1 MGRLDGKVAI
11 ITGASRGMGASHARE
26 FVKQGAKVVMTDVRE
41 EAGRAL
47 AEELGSN
54 ALFVTQDVSKA
65 SEWARVVAEAE
76 KAFGP
81 VTVLVNNAGIL
92 GTVSATVDF
101 SEEDYLKVIAV
112 NQHALFLG
120 MKAVVPSMLKAGGGS
135 IVNISSNAGIV
146 CIYGTPNIGY
156 AASKWAVRGM
166 SKMVAV
172 EYGPQNIRCNSVHP
186 GYTMTPMMV
195 EATDEVGGDALTMI
209 PLRRISEPIEVSHLV
224 VFLASDEASFVTGA
238 EYVVDGGMT
247 AQ

>member
-11 ITGASRGMGASHARE
+11 ITGASRGMGESHARE
-26 FVKQGAKVVMTDVRE
+26 FVKQGARVVLTDVKE
-41 EAGRAL
+41 QAGQAL
-47 AEELGSN
+47 AAELGSN
-54 ALFVTQDVSKA
+54 ALFVTQDVSQA
-65 SEWARVVAEAE
+65 SEWTRVVAEAE

-92 GTVSATVDF
+92 GTVSETVNL

-112 NQHALFLG
+112 NQHAIFLG
-120 MKAVVPSMLKAGGGS
+120 MKAVIPSMQKAGGGS

-146 CIYGTPNIGY
+146 CVYGTPNMGY

-195 EATDEVGGDALTMI
+195 EATDEVGGDALSMI
-209 PLRRISEPIEVSHLV
+209 PLRRISDPIEVSHLV

-247 AQ
+247 AH

>member
-26 FVKQGAKVVMTDVRE
+26 FVKQGAKVVLTDVKA

-120 MKAVVPSMLKAGGGS
+120 MKAVIPSMLKAGGGS

-247 AQ
+247 AH

>member
-120 MKAVVPSMLKAGGGS
+120 MKAVIPSMLKAGGGS

-247 AQ
+247 AH

>member
-41 EAGRAL
+41 EAGQAL
-47 AEELGSN
+47 AQELGSN

-65 SEWARVVAEAE
+65 SEWARLVADAE

-92 GTVSATVDF
+92 GTVSATTEF

-120 MKAVVPSMLKAGGGS
+120 MKAVIPSMLKAGGGS

-172 EYGPQNIRCNSVHP
+172 EYGPKNIRCNSVHP

-195 EATDEVGGDALTMI
+195 EATDEVGGDALSMI
-209 PLRRISEPIEVSHLV
+209 PLRRISDPIEVSHLV

>member
-41 EAGRAL
+41 EAGQAL
-47 AEELGSN
+47 AKELGNN
-54 ALFVTQDVSKA
+54 ALFLTQDVTKA
-65 SEWARVVAEAE
+65 SEWKRVIEEAE
-76 KAFGP
+76 KAFGL
-81 VTVLVNNAGIL
+81 VNVLVNNAGIL
-92 GTVSATVDF
+92 GTVSKTVEYA
-101 SEEDYLKVIAV
+101 EEDYLKVIAV

-120 MKAVVPSMLKAGGGS
+120 MKAVIPSMLKAGGGS

-146 CIYGTPNIGY
+146 CIYGTPNIAY
-156 AASKWAVRGM
+156 SASKWAVRGM
-166 SKMVAV
+166 SKTIAV
-172 EYGPQNIRCNSVHP
+172 QYGPDNIRCNSVHP

-195 EATDEVGGDALTMI
+195 EATDEGGGDALSMI
-209 PLRRISEPIEVSHLV
+209 PLRRISDSIEVSHLV

>member
-247 AQ
+247 AH

>member
-26 FVKQGAKVVMTDVRE
+26 FVKQGAKVVMTDMRE

-120 MKAVVPSMLKAGGGS
+120 MKAVIPSMLKAGGGS

-247 AQ
+247 AH

>member
-11 ITGASRGMGASHARE
+11 ITGASRGMGESHARE

-47 AEELGSN
+47 AEELGGN

-76 KAFGP
+76 RAFGP

-92 GTVSATVDF
+92 GTVSATADF

-120 MKAVVPSMLKAGGGS
+120 MKAVIPSMLKAGGGS

-195 EATDEVGGDALTMI
+195 EATDEVGGDALSMI
-209 PLRRISEPIEVSHLV
+209 PLRRISDPIEVSHLV
-224 VFLASDEASFVTGA
+224 VFLASDEASFVTGG

-247 AQ
+247 AH

>member
-11 ITGASRGMGASHARE
+11 ITGAARGMGESHARE
-26 FVKQGAKVVMTDVRE
+26 FVKQGAKVVLTDVKA

-120 MKAVVPSMLKAGGGS
+120 MKAVIPSMLKAGGGS

-247 AQ
+247 AH

>member
-41 EAGRAL
+41 EAGQAL

-81 VTVLVNNAGIL
+81 ITVLVNNAGIL

-156 AASKWAVRGM
+156 VASKWAVRGM